1 MFFDLKSVYG
11 KRKKILDEVKLMV
24 EKINS
29 NLLKN
34 VSQEKNRIV
43 KKDTKKLELPRSLS
57 VQEINMDCHDKLDED
72 GIISPGIRLSEDDVV
87 IGKTVTLPEIDD
99 EFCFLNFYQH
109 LNLTVLVKQNFYIAF
124 RQFF

>member
-1 MFFDLKSVYG
+1 ME

-34 VSQEKNRIV
+34 VTQEKNRIV

-57 VQEINMDCHDKLDED
+57 VQEINVDCHDKLDED

-87 IGKTVTLPEIDD
+87 IGKTVTLPESDD
-99 EFCFLNFYQH
+99 EVCFF
-109 LNLTVLVKQNFYIAF
+109 
-124 RQFF
+124 